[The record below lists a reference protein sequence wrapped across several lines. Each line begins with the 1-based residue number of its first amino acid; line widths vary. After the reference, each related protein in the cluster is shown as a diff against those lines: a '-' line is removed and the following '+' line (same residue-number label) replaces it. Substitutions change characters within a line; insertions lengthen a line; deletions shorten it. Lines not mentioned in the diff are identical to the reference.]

1 VGIHKGTQA
10 IYLLGINKRNR
21 LGGVEIEASPKL
33 GNGVD
38 VHGDNLS
45 PRRAT

>member
-1 VGIHKGTQA
+1 VGIYKGTQA
-10 IYLLGINKRNR
+10 IYLLGIDKRNG

-38 VHGDNLS
+38 VHWDKLS
-45 PRRAT
+45 PRGAI